1 MKCKVCLTNMTSF
14 YDKMREKIIDE
25 GKALDVI
32 YLDFYKIFHTV
43 SDCIQL
49 EKLAARALDNCTV
62 RKVKN

>member
-1 MKCKVCLTNMTSF
+1 MKCKVCLTNMTHF
-14 YDKMREKIIDE
+14 YDKMICLIDE
-25 GKALDVI
+25 GKALNVI